1 MGFLPCRYEIRRR
14 FFVSTILASFF
25 FLILFCGP
33 IEIKSRFIR
42 KCAKKKKK
50 KSVSA
55 RKQIEMMFFYFDIE
69 LIELM
74 KEVESAPYYMVIRT
88 GSRYISKPPVE
99 T

>member
-1 MGFLPCRYEIRRR
+1 M
-14 FFVSTILASFF
+14 
-25 FLILFCGP
+25 
-33 IEIKSRFIR
+33 R
-42 KCAKKKKK
+42 KKKTKKKKR
-50 KSVSA
+50 VRA

>member
-1 MGFLPCRYEIRRR
+1 MRQ
-14 FFVSTILASFF
+14 
-25 FLILFCGP
+25 
-33 IEIKSRFIR
+33 
-42 KCAKKKKK
+42 KKKR
-50 KSVSA
+50 VRA

-99 T
+99 TWVNQVKRYWLNRTGWPPSLFEHDDIPSQMK

>member
-1 MGFLPCRYEIRRR
+1 MR
-14 FFVSTILASFF
+14 
-25 FLILFCGP
+25 
-33 IEIKSRFIR
+33 
-42 KCAKKKKK
+42 KKKKEK
-50 KSVSA
+50 RVRA

>member
-1 MGFLPCRYEIRRR
+1 MDFLPCRYEIRRR

-25 FLILFCGP
+25 FVILFCGP

-50 KSVSA
+50 RVRA

-74 KEVESAPYYMVIRT
+74 KEVESAPYYMVIRA